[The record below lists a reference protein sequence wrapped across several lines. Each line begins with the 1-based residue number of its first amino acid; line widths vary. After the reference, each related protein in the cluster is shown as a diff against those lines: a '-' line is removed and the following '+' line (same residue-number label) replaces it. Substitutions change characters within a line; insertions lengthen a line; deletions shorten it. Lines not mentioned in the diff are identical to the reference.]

1 MEALDKLKNIGYFSE
16 TNLLISLLRS
26 SINKTQ
32 KKTEDT
38 SGYQWL
44 QISLYTLYICIQG
57 VPGGMCQTSG
67 ECSLS

>member
-38 SGYQWL
+38 SGYQ
-44 QISLYTLYICIQG
+44 
-57 VPGGMCQTSG
+57 
-67 ECSLS
+67 